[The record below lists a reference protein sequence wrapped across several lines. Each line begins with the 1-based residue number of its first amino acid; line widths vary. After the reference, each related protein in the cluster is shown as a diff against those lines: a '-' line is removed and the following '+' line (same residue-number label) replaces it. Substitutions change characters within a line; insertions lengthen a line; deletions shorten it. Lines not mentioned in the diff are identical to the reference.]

1 MNRNL
6 AYQEEPWQEVIS
18 GKVVMMSP
26 RPAINHI
33 RISGNLFQIFS
44 TYLKG
49 RRCEPF
55 PDGTDLYLSEKNH
68 FIPDFMI
75 VCDPNKV
82 KANAVY
88 GAPDF
93 VVEVLSLG
101 SLKRDRFHKMA
112 AYEKAGVQE
121 YWIVNPDSRSIEQYW
136 LEDGKFVLHN
146 AYGIYS
152 DGMLEKM
159 TEEERAEIVTEFK
172 CRLYDDLVIQVA
184 DIFQRVV

>member
-49 RRCEPF
+49 RRGEPF

-68 FIPDFMI
+68 
-75 VCDPNKV
+75 
-82 KANAVY
+82 
-88 GAPDF
+88 
-93 VVEVLSLG
+93 
-101 SLKRDRFHKMA
+101 
-112 AYEKAGVQE
+112 
-121 YWIVNPDSRSIEQYW
+121 
-136 LEDGKFVLHN
+136 
-146 AYGIYS
+146 
-152 DGMLEKM
+152 
-159 TEEERAEIVTEFK
+159 
-172 CRLYDDLVIQVA
+172 
-184 DIFQRVV
+184 

>member
-121 YWIVNPDSRSIEQYW
+121 YWIVRKTFTSAAASRNTGSSTPTAGRLNNTGW
-136 LEDGKFVLHN
+136 
-146 AYGIYS
+146 
-152 DGMLEKM
+152 KM
-159 TEEERAEIVTEFK
+159 ES
-172 CRLYDDLVIQVA
+172 LYCITPMGF
-184 DIFQRVV
+184 IPTGCWKK